1 MLYADL
7 LCKLHLCIVE
17 LVHVAVDMVEIKI
30 LDVILLEI
38 IDSVRFAIG
47 LRYFCDYQMTQSL
60 LGNPVDTDAVI
71 DLFGQKLNVFDQQ
84 HAVDVSNTT
93 FCLLYFLSFAVIEF
107 KFLLSVM
114 GA

>member
-1 MLYADL
+1 
-7 LCKLHLCIVE
+7 
-17 LVHVAVDMVEIKI
+17 MVEIKF

-47 LRYFCDYQMTQSL
+47 LRYFCDYQMTQNL
-60 LGNPVDTDAVI
+60 LGNPVETDDVI

>member
-1 MLYADL
+1 
-7 LCKLHLCIVE
+7 
-17 LVHVAVDMVEIKI
+17 MVEIKI

-47 LRYFCDYQMTQSL
+47 LRYFCDYQMTQDL
-60 LGNPVDTDAVI
+60 LGNPVETDAVI
-71 DLFGQKLNVFDQQ
+71 DLFGQKLNVFQQ
-84 HAVDVSNTT
+84 HAVDVSNIT

>member
-1 MLYADL
+1 
-7 LCKLHLCIVE
+7 
-17 LVHVAVDMVEIKI
+17 MVEIKF

-47 LRYFCDYQMTQSL
+47 LRYFCDYQMMQNL
-60 LGNPVDTDAVI
+60 LGNPVETDAVI

-84 HAVDVSNTT
+84 HAVDVSNIT
-93 FCLLYFLSFAVIEF
+93 FCLLYFAVIEF